1 MDYFKHVSPKSL
13 KNMGHALIYKTVDPE
28 ILLLY
33 SICVNSAAFKFINTV
48 LGEDSMGEV
57 GAGMLES
64 ASKYL
69 KSIKLA
75 MTRIHLLSTP
85 SLVLLQSLLCSVRDS
100 RRLQKN

>member
-1 MDYFKHVSPKSL
+1 
-13 KNMGHALIYKTVDPE
+13 
-28 ILLLY
+28 
-33 SICVNSAAFKFINTV
+33 
-48 LGEDSMGEV
+48 MGEV

-75 MTRIHLLSTP
+75 MTRIHLLSAP

-100 RRLQKN
+100 RRLQQNELKDYRRSSRKALES